1 MRARLFLIAFFVWGC
16 CAASAEESNQAK
28 DCIITAASR
37 LPKIPG
43 IEIKTSRTEP
53 VPAELGGPLKNAM
66 FSALVHIDTRAAGQ
80 DATFNF
86 VCAIGKNTPIVVTP
100 YR

>member
-1 MRARLFLIAFFVWGC
+1 MRSAILLLAFSTGALAEDFEKPC
-16 CAASAEESNQAK
+16 ILAAAEH
-28 DCIITAASR
+28 
-37 LPKIPG
+37 LPRIPG
-43 IEIKTSRTEP
+43 IEIKASRTEP
-53 VPAELGGPLKNAM
+53 VPPAMAAPLKAAL